1 MWCTWLT
8 HLVRRARARLVIA
21 RIWRRRSRTR
31 KALQQL
37 GPRELADIGRT
48 EGERKSECAKWFWQ
62 D

>member
-1 MWCTWLT
+1 MWHTWLT
-8 HLVRRARARLVIA
+8 HLVRRARTWLVIT
-21 RIWRRRSRTR
+21 RIWHRRSRTR

-48 EGERKSECAKWFWQ
+48 EDERKSECAKWFWQ